1 MISDQIVKDTARQLG
16 ADLCGIAPVSRFDQA
31 PRGFHPVDLFPQAK
45 SVLVIAKRIPEGP
58 FQARSPI
65 PYSVAHDLVL
75 AEVTRLACELCDR
88 LERLSRLCAV
98 PVPSEP
104 YEYWDA
110 PQREGRGLLS
120 LKHAGRLAGLGVMGK
135 NTLLTNRELGN
146 RICLGAV
153 LLDVELPGD
162 ALVDHQLC
170 AESCRLCIDACP
182 VHAIGAARVNQK
194 LCRGNSQG
202 RTVKDEPIYTCNQC
216 RAVCPNGRGTRVT
229 ASASDE
235 RRNDAR

>member
-1 MISDQIVKDTARQLG
+1 
-16 ADLCGIAPVSRFDQA
+16 VSRFDQA
-31 PRGFHPVDLFPQAK
+31 PRGFHPTDLFAQTK
-45 SVLVIAKRIPEGP
+45 SVAVIAKRCPEGP
-58 FQARSPI
+58 FHARSPI

-75 AEVTRLACELCDR
+75 AEVTRLTCQLCDR
-88 LERLSRLCAV
+88 FERHGAVCAV

-110 PQREGRGLLS
+110 PNREGRALLS

-135 NTLLTNRELGN
+135 NTLLTNRAFGN

-162 ALVDHQLC
+162 AVADDQLC
-170 AESCRLCIDACP
+170 PESCRLCIEACP
-182 VHAIGAARVNQK
+182 VQAIGADTVNQK

-202 RTVKDEPIYTCNQC
+202 HTAKNEPIYVCNQC
-216 RAVCPNGRGTRVT
+216 RAICPNGKGTQMT
-229 ASASDE
+229 ASGTGGGRS
-235 RRNDAR
+235 DAR